1 VITALKIAFAVLVVL
16 VLVAAALRVR
26 KLRRDEMREFD
37 SPRERRLIAP
47 PPSPYTPSKGFR
59 LLDGP
64 VEAPLRPVPPR
75 PRLEPDREYVFSESQ
90 LPDYVKSVSPHGR
103 HDEFWA
109 LSKSAKRSRFSTA
122 ALRVLVVVVVLAV
135 IAGFVGY
142 YVTGRDNHS
151 TTTTTLARSHA
162 ATWPKSFVAFSVVGD
177 AASYNVPALKYRV
190 SVFAGAGPV
199 SLVIRTG
206 AASAVVFQGTIP
218 SGASKSL
225 NVSGVSR
232 VTIGSPQDASVKLG
246 GSPVRLPPALTST
259 LVAVFEP
266 SATGSG

>member
-1 VITALKIAFAVLVVL
+1 MINALKILLAVLVIL

-26 KLRRDEMREFD
+26 KLRRDEMRELD
-37 SPRERRLIAP
+37 SPRERRLMAP

-64 VEAPLRPVPPR
+64 VDAPLRPVPPR

-90 LPDYVKSVSPHGR
+90 LPDYVRSVSPNGR
-103 HDEFWA
+103 HDELWA
-109 LSKSAKRSRFSTA
+109 LSKSAKRSRVSAA

-135 IAGFVGY
+135 LAGFVGY
-142 YVTGRDNHS
+142 YVTGRKNHS
-151 TTTTTLARSHA
+151 TTTTTLAPSHA
-162 ATWPKSFVAFSVVGD
+162 AKWPKSFVASSVGGD
-177 AASYNVPALKYRV
+177 SASYNVPALKYRV

-206 AASAVVFQGTIP
+206 AANTVAFQGTIP
-218 SGASKSL
+218 SGDSKSL
-225 NVSGVSR
+225 TVSGVSR

-246 GSPVRLPPALTST
+246 GSPVTLPSALAST
-259 LVAVFEP
+259 FVAVFEP
-266 SATGSG
+266 SPTGSG